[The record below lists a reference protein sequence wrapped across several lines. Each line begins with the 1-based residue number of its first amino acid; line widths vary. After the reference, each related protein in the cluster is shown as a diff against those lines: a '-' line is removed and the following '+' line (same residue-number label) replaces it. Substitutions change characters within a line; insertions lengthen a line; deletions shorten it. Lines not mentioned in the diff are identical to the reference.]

1 MPSERKSRLEIGFDA
16 VKTTQDAIGP
26 AARRPISCGF
36 AGGLIGKACN
46 PLKPWVTSDNSQYV
60 NQSPNR
66 YICRPP
72 ASLELAAPLHLAAR

>member
-1 MPSERKSRLEIGFDA
+1 MPQAGPFPRPPPAKEPVRIPTRKKGPKLRRATGQVLQARLPGRHR
-16 VKTTQDAIGP
+16 T
-26 AARRPISCGF
+26 
-36 AGGLIGKACN
+36 GKA
-46 PLKPWVTSDNSQYV
+46 PTSDNMHYV